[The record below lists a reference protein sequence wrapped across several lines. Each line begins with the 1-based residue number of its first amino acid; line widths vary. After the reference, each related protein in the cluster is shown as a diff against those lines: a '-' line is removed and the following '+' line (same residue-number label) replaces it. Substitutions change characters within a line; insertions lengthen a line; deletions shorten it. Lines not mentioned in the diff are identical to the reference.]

1 MRYISTDKAP
11 GAIGPYTQAIETD
24 SMLFCS
30 GQIGLDPATGVLVQS
45 LEGQVE
51 QALKN
56 LKGLVESSGYKME
69 GIIKTTLFLT
79 NMEDFAKVNEIYGS
93 YFMTHKPARST
104 VAVSALPKGAL
115 FEIEAIAIR
124 S

>member
-30 GQIGLDPATGVLVQS
+30 GQIGLNPSTGILAEG
-45 LEGQVE
+45 LEAQVKL
-51 QALKN
+51 ALEN
-56 LKGLVESSGYKME
+56 LKGLVEGSGYKIE

-79 NMEDFAKVNEIYGS
+79 DMGDFATVNEIYGS

-115 FEIEAIAIR
+115 FEIEALVVK

>member
-11 GAIGPYTQAIETD
+11 KAIGPYSQAIETD

-30 GQIGLDPATGVLVQS
+30 GQIGLDPVSGELA
-45 LEGQVE
+45 EGLDNQVT
-51 QALKN
+51 QALAN

-79 NMEDFAKVNEIYGS
+79 NMADFAKVNEIYGS
-93 YFMTHKPARST
+93 CFMTHKPARST
-104 VAVSALPKGAL
+104 VAVVALPKGAL
-115 FEIEAIAIR
+115 FEIEAIAIK

>member
-11 GAIGPYTQAIETD
+11 KAIGPYSQAIETD

-30 GQIGLDPATGVLVQS
+30 GQIGLDPVSGELA
-45 LEGQVE
+45 EGLDNQVT
-51 QALKN
+51 QALAN

-79 NMEDFAKVNEIYGS
+79 NMADFAKVNEIYGS
-93 YFMTHKPARST
+93 FFSAHRPARST
-104 VAVSALPKGAL
+104 VAVLALPKGAM
-115 FEIEAIAIR
+115 FEIEAIVVKN
-124 S
+124 

>member
-11 GAIGPYTQAIETD
+11 KAIGPYSQAIETD

-30 GQIGLDPATGVLVQS
+30 GQIGLDPVSGELA
-45 LEGQVE
+45 EGLDNQVT
-51 QALKN
+51 QALAN

-79 NMEDFAKVNEIYGS
+79 NMADFAKVNEIYGS
-93 YFMTHKPARST
+93 FFSAHRPARST
-104 VAVSALPKGAL
+104 VAVLALPKGAL
-115 FEIEAIAIR
+115 FEIEAIAIK

>member
-11 GAIGPYTQAIETD
+11 KAIGPYSQAIETD

-30 GQIGLDPATGVLVQS
+30 GQIGLDPVSGELA
-45 LEGQVE
+45 EGLDNQVT
-51 QALKN
+51 QALAN
-56 LKGLVESSGYKME
+56 LKGLVESSGYNME

-79 NMEDFAKVNEIYGS
+79 NVADFAKVNEIYGS
-93 YFMTHKPARST
+93 FFSAHRPARST
-104 VAVSALPKGAL
+104 VCVLALPKGAM
-115 FEIEAIAIR
+115 FEIEAIVIK